1 MAVFIFICTY
11 NPDREIRVL
20 FFNVKLK
27 YLWMVFFLL
36 DVIQIPYGNAG
47 GHLAH
52 IGGALLGFFYAR
64 QLENGRDIGIGF
76 ERVWQ
81 YLFMSKQLKTIYKS
95 QKKENHNTNNK
106 NSAERQKK
114 IDTILDKISKSGY
127 ESLSK
132 EDKDFLFE
140 AGKK

>member
-1 MAVFIFICTY
+1 
-11 NPDREIRVL
+11 
-20 FFNVKLK
+20 
-27 YLWMVFFLL
+27 MVFFFL
-36 DVIQIPYGNAG
+36 DIIQIPYGNAG

-95 QKKENHNTNNK
+95 QKKENHNSNNK

-114 IDTILDKISKSGY
+114 IDAILDKISKSGY
-127 ESLSK
+127 DSLSK
-132 EDKDFLFE
+132 EEKDYLFE